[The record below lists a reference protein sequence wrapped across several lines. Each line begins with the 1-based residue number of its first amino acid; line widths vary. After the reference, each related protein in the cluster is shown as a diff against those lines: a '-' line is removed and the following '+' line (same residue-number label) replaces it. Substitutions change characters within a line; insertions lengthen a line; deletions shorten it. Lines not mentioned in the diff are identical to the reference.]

1 MTKTAH
7 YGLLL
12 VLILILC
19 VFLAGCTS
27 QNTTTT
33 TKTVTTT
40 QAGPKYAAGDI
51 VAMTAS
57 SQSGVWL
64 IISYDSSTDQYER
77 ALLVKNSDGS
87 WGRVTATTDKFPRAE
102 MEKLY
107 TVKLSH
113 VSAASVTV
121 VTPTIPTT
129 VATTLSGSGPSI
141 TAISPTSGATGTSAS
156 VTITGSNFQTG
167 ATARLV
173 QPGHLPVQATGV
185 SVSST
190 QITGTFD
197 LSSLNAG
204 MANVVVKNPDSQ
216 SASMMNAFTIGA
228 ASPVISSFSPTSA
241 SLGATS
247 VSFSITGQN
256 LADTMAITLVSADG
270 TQQVPCASLST
281 PTSTGVTC
289 SFATIPGTLTT
300 GAYTV
305 KVMTSD
311 GTSGTSTS
319 TFAINNATS

>member
-1 MTKTAH
+1 MSRTSH

-12 VLILILC
+12 FLILILC
-19 VFLAGCTS
+19 VFLAGCSS
-27 QNTTTT
+27 QKTTTT
-33 TKTVTTT
+33 TQTVSTT
-40 QAGPKYAAGDI
+40 QAGPEYTAGDI
-51 VAMTAS
+51 VTNSAS
-57 SQSGVWL
+57 SAIWL
-64 IISYDSSTDQYER
+64 IVSYDSSTDQYER

-87 WGRVTATTDKFPRAE
+87 WGRVTTTTDEFPRAE

-113 VSAASVTV
+113 VSATSVTV

-129 VATTLSGSGPSI
+129 VATTLSGSGPAI

-156 VTITGSNFQTG
+156 ITITGTNFQNG
-167 ATARLV
+167 ATASLV
-173 QPGHLPVQATGV
+173 QPGHLPVQATSS

-197 LSSLNAG
+197 LSSLAAG
-204 MANVVVKNPDSQ
+204 PANIEVTNPDSQ
-216 SASMMNAFTIGA
+216 STTLQNAFTIGA

-241 SLGATS
+241 DLGATS
-247 VSFSITGQN
+247 VAFSITGQN
-256 LADTMAITLVSADG
+256 LADTLAITLVSSDG
-270 TQQVPCASLST
+270 SQQVPCASLST

-289 SFATIPGTLTT
+289 TFAAIPDTLTT

-311 GTSGTSTS
+311 DTSGTSTS

>member
-1 MTKTAH
+1 MSRTSH

-12 VLILILC
+12 ILILILC
-19 VFLAGCTS
+19 VFFAGCSS
-27 QNTTTT
+27 QKTTTT
-33 TKTVTTT
+33 TQTVATT
-40 QAGPKYAAGDI
+40 QAAPEYTAGDI
-51 VAMTAS
+51 VTNTAS
-57 SQSGVWL
+57 SPIWL
-64 IISYDSSTDQYER
+64 IVSYDSSADQYER

-87 WGRVTATTDKFPRAE
+87 WGRVTATTDQFPRAD

-129 VATTLSGSGPSI
+129 VATTLSGSGPII

-156 VTITGSNFQTG
+156 VTITGSNFQNG
-167 ATARLV
+167 ATASLV
-173 QPGHLPVQATGV
+173 QPGHLPVQATGA
-185 SVSST
+185 SVTST

-197 LSSLNAG
+197 LSSLVAG
-204 MANVVVKNPDSQ
+204 MANVEVTNPDSQ
-216 SASMMNAFTIGA
+216 STTMQNAFTIGA

-241 SLGATS
+241 GLGTS
-247 VSFSITGQN
+247 VTLSLTGQS
-256 LADTMAITLVSADG
+256 LANAWSVILVSADG
-270 TQQVPCASLST
+270 SMQVPCASLST
-281 PTSTGVTC
+281 PTSTGFTC
-289 SFATIPGTLTT
+289 TLAIPSSATP

-305 KVMTSD
+305 KVVTSD

>member
-7 YGLLL
+7 YGLLM

-19 VFLAGCTS
+19 VFLAGCSS
-27 QNTTTT
+27 QNTATT

-40 QAGPKYAAGDI
+40 QAGPKYSAGDI

-77 ALLVKNSDGS
+77 AAIVKNSDGS
-87 WGRVTATTDKFPRAE
+87 WGHRTTTSTTEFSRVE
-102 MEKLY
+102 MEKVY
-107 TVKLSH
+107 PVKLSH
-113 VSAASVTV
+113 VSVTSVPVMTATV
-121 VTPTIPTT
+121 PTT

-156 VTITGSNFQTG
+156 ITITGSNFQTG

-173 QPGHLPVQATGV
+173 QPGKQPVTATSI

-190 QITGTFD
+190 QITGNFD
-197 LSSLNAG
+197 LSSLAAG
-204 MANVVVKNPDSQ
+204 MANVEVINPDSR
-216 SASMMNAFTIGA
+216 SASIMNAFTIGA

-247 VSFSITGQN
+247 VSFSITGQK
-256 LADTMAITLVSADG
+256 
-270 TQQVPCASLST
+270 LS
-281 PTSTGVTC
+281 
-289 SFATIPGTLTT
+289 
-300 GAYTV
+300 
-305 KVMTSD
+305 
-311 GTSGTSTS
+311 
-319 TFAINNATS
+319 

>member
-1 MTKTAH
+1 MSRTSH

-12 VLILILC
+12 FLILILC
-19 VFLAGCTS
+19 VFFAGCSS

-40 QAGPKYAAGDI
+40 QAGPEYTAGDI
-51 VAMTAS
+51 VTNTAS
-57 SQSGVWL
+57 SATWL
-64 IISYDSSTDQYER
+64 IVSYDSSTDQYER

-87 WGRVTATTDKFPRAE
+87 WGRVTTTTDEFPRAE

-107 TVKLSH
+107 PVKLSH
-113 VSAASVTV
+113 VSATSVTV
-121 VTPTIPTT
+121 ATPTIPTT
-129 VATTLSGSGPSI
+129 VVTTLSGSGPAI

-156 VTITGSNFQTG
+156 ITITGTNFQNG
-167 ATARLV
+167 ATASLV
-173 QPGHLPVQATGV
+173 QPGHLPVQATST

-197 LSSLNAG
+197 LSSLAAG
-204 MANVVVKNPDSQ
+204 MTNVEVTNPDSQ
-216 SASMMNAFTIGA
+216 STTLQNAFTIGA

-241 SLGATS
+241 DLGATS
-247 VSFSITGQN
+247 VAFSITGQN
-256 LADTMAITLVSADG
+256 LADTWAITLVSSDG
-270 TQQVPCASLST
+270 SQQVPCASLST

-289 SFATIPGTLTT
+289 VLSIPDSITT

-311 GTSGTSTS
+311 DTSGTSTS